1 MKEDFKHLSK
11 ADLSREDLDNLT
23 LLSYI
28 KNATKSLSD
37 MRVLNMP
44 TLAEL
49 MEKSQLPPLTDILD
63 SSILETRQ
71 SIGRLETIL
80 EKDDQANAHLFD
92 SLLRTLHIPHVKS
105 WKELT
110 ELLEE
115 TGKYD
120 FQVLPSSLPSFLE
133 SDSMKKIL
141 NGLYDLDK
149 HDQIRNHIKN
159 VTRKKISAIESMI
172 NELTQKSLLSSVPLL
187 RDLFYSNEAMKKI
200 KEILGKEEFTKEDL
214 LFYITQ
220 LTQKTKQ
227 KMRNLFE
234 NLRSTDS
241 KLAEISDILE
251 SNILDIAS
259 IKKIRRILDIKSLG
273 NETFHTELEEA
284 SKFDADEELADTIN
298 LASLLP
304 NLLDN
309 MIDTKL
315 IKEIRQILD
324 IKSLGK
330 TALQMEKMVT
340 TGGSESPSDKASANQ
355 SQLQSSLQLLLRT
368 HSVIDT
374 KFIKDVRRTLD
385 ERWLRRENLTVP
397 GAAEL
402 EERLGEHLG
411 PLEHLLLLPTML
423 GLVKPRE
430 DREHLATMVRAGP
443 VLLPLLVDSAK
454 EEVRAGGWRV
464 CRWPAGWRAAA

>member
-1 MKEDFKHLSK
+1 
-11 ADLSREDLDNLT
+11 
-23 LLSYI
+23 
-28 KNATKSLSD
+28 
-37 MRVLNMP
+37 
-44 TLAEL
+44 
-49 MEKSQLPPLTDILD
+49 
-63 SSILETRQ
+63 
-71 SIGRLETIL
+71 
-80 EKDDQANAHLFD
+80 
-92 SLLRTLHIPHVKS
+92 
-105 WKELT
+105 
-110 ELLEE
+110 
-115 TGKYD
+115 
-120 FQVLPSSLPSFLE
+120 
-133 SDSMKKIL
+133 
-141 NGLYDLDK
+141 
-149 HDQIRNHIKN
+149 
-159 VTRKKISAIESMI
+159 MI
-172 NELTQKSLLSSVPLL
+172 NELTQKSLLSTVPLL

-284 SKFDADEELADTIN
+284 SKFDADEELAETIN

-309 MIDTKL
+309 MIDTRL

-330 TALQMEKMVT
+330 TALQMEKKVT
-340 TGGSESPSDKASANQ
+340 TGGSESPSDKASANH

-374 KFIKDVRRTLD
+374 KFIKDVRKTLD

-411 PLEHLLLLPTML
+411 LMEHLLLLPTML

-454 EEVRAGGWRV
+454 EEVRVGGWRV